1 MNDWIKAF
9 MTTNGYLKHLASSC
23 TVLNKL
29 GTELREGRQV
39 SLVALG
45 TEKECRL
52 VRGITLQELRLGG
65 RQLGIL
71 ELGGLEKKN
80 AEN

>member
-1 MNDWIKAF
+1 MIPSTAIT
-9 MTTNGYLKHLASSC
+9 TTNNSLDKQQRSD
-23 TVLNKL
+23 KMD
-29 GTELREGRQV
+29 TEQV
-39 SLVALG
+39 SLVTLG

>member
-1 MNDWIKAF
+1 MIPSTAIT
-9 MTTNGYLKHLASSC
+9 TTNNSLDKQQRSDKMDS
-23 TVLNKL
+23 
-29 GTELREGRQV
+29 EQV

>member
-1 MNDWIKAF
+1 V
-9 MTTNGYLKHLASSC
+9 T
-23 TVLNKL
+23 
-29 GTELREGRQV
+29 
-39 SLVALG
+39 LG